1 MAKGGFLSEMLAS
14 KHATT
19 DTGFLWRYLYYMY
32 VGFPLLVVYFMLYQ
46 GVCLVVVSSLQG
58 LLGLST
64 PKSFGEISTLHWLA
78 LVGVN
83 LAFVVSLYHFKV
95 LPFLFAPVR
104 MITSV

>member
-14 KHATT
+14 KHAGS
-19 DTGFLWRYLYYMY
+19 DTEFLWRYLYYMY
-32 VGFPLLVVYFMLYQ
+32 VGLPLLVVYFLAYQ
-46 GVCLVVVSSLQG
+46 TVCVVIVSSLQRM
-58 LLGLST
+58 LGLSMPT
-64 PKSFGEISTLHWLA
+64 SFGEISTLHWLA

-95 LPFLFAPVR
+95 LRYVFAPVR